1 MFATRRLAPLSGLAG
16 ILCVVVGLAM
26 DAAPTS
32 SWSDAQITRWYADH
46 GLAHW
51 FVSAY
56 VLALGA
62 PLLLGFVAVARER
75 MADAGVGNAA
85 RTLVLGSGLA
95 FSVTVLV
102 GAGLYAAVPAAMTFT
117 HSPAPPAA
125 VSRYLLGASYGVLVM
140 FSAFAAALTALTVS
154 VTALRVRALPR
165 WLAVAGIPAAA
176 LMLANAA
183 LPMGIITIW
192 FVTVSITLTVTRPPL
207 RTPPASAI
215 AASPQ
220 FTAK

>member
-1 MFATRRLAPLSGLAG
+1 MSATRRLAPLSGLAG

-102 GAGLYAAVPAAMTFT
+102 GAGLYAAVPAAMTF
-117 HSPAPPAA
+117 SKAPDPSADI
-125 VSRYLLGASYGVLVM
+125 SRYMLGASYGVLVM
-140 FSAFAAALTALTVS
+140 FSAFAAALFAGTLS
-154 VTALRVRALPR
+154 VTSLRSGVLPKS
-165 WLAVAGIPAAA
+165 LAVIGLPASV
-176 LMLANAA
+176 LMLANAVM
-183 LPMGIITIW
+183 PMA
-192 FVTVSITLTVTRPPL
+192 VITLWFGATSIALTL
-207 RTPPASAI
+207 RSRTSDVRAEVLQPA
-215 AASPQ
+215 
-220 FTAK
+220 TA